1 MTKSPER
8 LKAMK
13 RRTPRNVPLPRNVRV
28 LSWVSL
34 LQDAA
39 SEMLY
44 PIMPLF
50 LTTVIGAPVAA
61 VGLIEGLA
69 EGTASLTKIVSGR
82 LADRRA
88 RKPMIALGYGISS
101 LAKLLIGLATTWP
114 VVLVIRF
121 GDRVGKGLR
130 TSPRD
135 AMLADAT
142 TSDNRGRAFGF
153 HRSMDTAGAVIG
165 PVLGLVLYELLD
177 HQLRPL
183 FFFAF
188 IPAALSVLLVGF
200 VRESHRP
207 VPNGELSDPEIS
219 DAESSGSEISLER
232 LPRTY
237 WRTMVFLGLFSLV
250 NFSDALI
257 LLRASELGLGF
268 VGVIGAYCLYNLVY
282 ATLAFPAGVISD
294 RLPRRLVFAAGLVV
308 FAIAYTSLGLVRS
321 PGWVWVI
328 LPLYGIYTA
337 LTDGIARAWVADL
350 LPADRRGTGIGTYH
364 GIIGIGAFIAS
375 TWAGLAWGSNGQVP
389 LMTAGI
395 VTGIIAFVLAV
406 GGRFF
411 ESPS

>member
-1 MTKSPER
+1 
-8 LKAMK
+8 
-13 RRTPRNVPLPRNVRV
+13 
-28 LSWVSL
+28 
-34 LQDAA
+34 
-39 SEMLY
+39 MLY

-50 LTTVIGAPVAA
+50 LTTVIGAPIAA

-114 VVLVIRF
+114 VVLAIRF

-165 PVLGLVLYELLD
+165 PLLGLVLYELLD

-207 VPNGELSDPEIS
+207 VPNGTEIAGTEIS
-219 DAESSGSEISLER
+219 DTEISLERPPIESLPNER

-237 WRTMVFLGLFSLV
+237 WRTMAFLGLFSLV

-282 ATLAFPAGVISD
+282 AALAFPAGVVSD

-308 FAIAYTSLGLVRS
+308 FSIAYTSLGLVRS

-328 LPLYGIYTA
+328 LPVYGIYTA

-395 VTGIIAFVLAV
+395 ATGIIAIVLAF